1 MSLIID
7 ANMKLFAERMNIT
20 SSRMIC
26 NYGLSTVDEIIE
38 AEAERGNSKAIK
50 FAKEYYHSPEKL
62 IKLFKLTDVE
72 NKFVLLHNMDDTPRE
87 KVLPYLDQQ
96 DLVMGLYFFTQDK
109 LLEMLMEVDI
119 EELVNVVKEAFPL
132 DQIVMMFTEDDL
144 AAFFMNENLER
155 FDVIEQLKSM
165 PPDVMKKFVEGVTGK
180 PSEET
185 NPMDLI
191 KNIESLPTDK
201 YRKFMS
207 TIDPDVQRQLT
218 YQLTKTKPEYLTLFS
233 NETYVNMLN
242 TLMKPDMV
250 KPMIMLNKDSL
261 VNMITELPSDLM
273 SIVAAQIDTKDFAK
287 FLQDGHMDLIEDSL
301 MI

>member
-72 NKFVLLHNMDDTPRE
+72 NKFVLLHNMDDTTRE

-119 EELVNVVKEAFPL
+119 E
-132 DQIVMMFTEDDL
+132 
-144 AAFFMNENLER
+144 
-155 FDVIEQLKSM
+155 
-165 PPDVMKKFVEGVTGK
+165 
-180 PSEET
+180 
-185 NPMDLI
+185 
-191 KNIESLPTDK
+191 
-201 YRKFMS
+201 
-207 TIDPDVQRQLT
+207 
-218 YQLTKTKPEYLTLFS
+218 
-233 NETYVNMLN
+233 
-242 TLMKPDMV
+242 
-250 KPMIMLNKDSL
+250 
-261 VNMITELPSDLM
+261 
-273 SIVAAQIDTKDFAK
+273 
-287 FLQDGHMDLIEDSL
+287 
-301 MI
+301 

>member
-1 MSLIID
+1 
-7 ANMKLFAERMNIT
+7 
-20 SSRMIC
+20 
-26 NYGLSTVDEIIE
+26 
-38 AEAERGNSKAIK
+38 
-50 FAKEYYHSPEKL
+50 
-62 IKLFKLTDVE
+62 
-72 NKFVLLHNMDDTPRE
+72 MDDTTRE

-96 DLVMGLYFFTQDK
+96 NLVMGLYFFTQDK

-119 EELVNVVKEAFPL
+119 EELVPVVKEAFPL

>member
-1 MSLIID
+1 MPLIID

-72 NKFVLLHNMDDTPRE
+72 NKFVLLHNMDDTTRE

>member
-1 MSLIID
+1 MSLVID

-20 SSRMIC
+20 SSRMIRD
-26 NYGLSTVDEIIE
+26 YGLSTVDEIIE
-38 AEAERGNSKAIK
+38 SEAEKGNSQAVK

-72 NKFVLLHNMDDTPRE
+72 NKFVILHNMDDTTRV
-87 KVLPYLDQQ
+87 KVLPFLNQQ
-96 DLVMGLYFFTQDK
+96 DLVMGLYFFTQEK
-109 LLEMLMEVDI
+109 LLEMLMDVDI

-132 DQIVMMFTEDDL
+132 DQIIMMFSEDDL
-144 AAFFMNENLER
+144 SAFFMNEKLEKY
-155 FDVIEQLKSM
+155 DVIEQLKSM
-165 PPDVMKKFVEGVTGK
+165 PPDVMKKFVEGITGK
-180 PSEET
+180 PSDET

-191 KNIESLPTDK
+191 KNIESLPIDK
-201 YRKFMS
+201 YRKFMA

-218 YQLTKTKPEYLTLFS
+218 YQLTKTNPDYLTLFS
-233 NETYVNMLN
+233 NISYVNMLN

-250 KPMIMLNKDSL
+250 KPMIMLEKESL
-261 VNMITELPSDLM
+261 VNMITELPGDLM

-287 FLQDGHMDLIEDSL
+287 FLQDGHMDLIEDAL